1 MSAAGPIF
9 DAIVLAGSRGGAD
22 PVAAFRGARHKCLV
36 EAGGVPM
43 LVRVVEA
50 LASSPWIGRILV
62 VQGEPGL
69 VEALPGL
76 APLLESGRCLGMMA
90 EPSPSLSVRAA
101 LGRLGTFPVLVTT
114 ADHAL
119 LSEAIVDVFCAAAAR
134 SAADVAAG
142 LATATAIL
150 GTYPESRRTFWRFR
164 GERYSGANLF
174 AILTPEGV
182 SAVHFW
188 RRVEQDRKRPWRIAR
203 AFGWGALLAY
213 LSRRLTLDQAV
224 ARISGVIGCR
234 AVAVALEIAEAAID
248 VDKPEDLE
256 LVERILRARGAA

>member
-1 MSAAGPIF
+1 MKAAGPTF
-9 DAIVLAGSRGGAD
+9 DAVVLAGSRGGAD

-36 EAGGVPM
+36 TAGGVPM

-50 LASSPWIGRILV
+50 LAASPWIGRILV
-62 VQGEPGL
+62 VLDEPGL
-69 VEALPGL
+69 MGTLPRL
-76 APLLESGRCLGMMA
+76 APLLESGRCLGMSA
-90 EPSPSLSVRAA
+90 EASPSLSVRAA
-101 LGRLGTFPVLVTT
+101 LERLGTFPVLVTT

-119 LSEAIVDVFCAAAAR
+119 LSEAIIDAFCVAAVA
-134 SAADVAAG
+134 SGADVAAG

-150 GTYPESRRTFWRFR
+150 GTYPESRRTFWHFR

-174 AILTPEGV
+174 AILTPRGID
-182 SAVHFW
+182 AVVFW

-224 ARISGVIGCR
+224 ARISHIMGCR
-234 AVAVALEIAEAAID
+234 AVAVPLQIAEAAID

-256 LVERILRARGAA
+256 LVERILRARGTA